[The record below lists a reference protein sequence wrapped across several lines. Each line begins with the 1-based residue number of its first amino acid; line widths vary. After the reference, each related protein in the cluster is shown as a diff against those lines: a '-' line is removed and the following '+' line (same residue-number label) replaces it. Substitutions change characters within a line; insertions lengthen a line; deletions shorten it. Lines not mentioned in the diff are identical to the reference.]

1 MRSFRKRTGVWH
13 SAAVR
18 HVVSIAWWVVFVLS
32 MPVLFLGA
40 LAVFLV
46 TLPFDRNRLVLH
58 LYSCLWGQL
67 SFWIN
72 PMWRLRVLGREK
84 LPWRGPA
91 VLVSNHESLVDIQVL
106 YGLFR
111 PFKWV
116 SKESVF
122 RVPFL
127 GWNMYLNGYVGLQRG
142 NAASVVKMLAACER
156 WLDRGVPVLIFPEGT
171 RSPDGEVKAF
181 KDGAFVLAA
190 RKDVP
195 VYPIVLTGTART
207 LPKHGLVLRESAY
220 CQVHVLDPVR
230 PADFDRD
237 PKKLR
242 DHVRDLIIAERH
254 RLAPARLS
262 ADPAPAPLS
271 GGP

>member
-1 MRSFRKRTGVWH
+1 
-13 SAAVR
+13 VR
-18 HVVSIAWWVVFVLS
+18 RIFSVFYWLLFALAQ
-32 MPVLFLGA
+32 PVLFLGA
-40 LAVFLV
+40 LVVFLV
-46 TLPFDRNRLVLH
+46 TFPFDRNRVVLH
-58 LYSCLWGQL
+58 LYSCAWAQA

-72 PMWRLRVLGREK
+72 PMWRMKVLGREK

-91 VLVSNHESLVDIQVL
+91 VLVSNHASLVDIPVL

-111 PFKWV
+111 PYKWV

-122 RVPFL
+122 RVPFV
-127 GWNMYLNGYVGLQRG
+127 GWNMYLNGYVGLKRG
-142 NAASVVKMLAACER
+142 SAASVVRMLAACER

-195 VYPIVLTGTART
+195 IYPIVLTGTART
-207 LPKHGLVLRESAY
+207 LPKNGLIFREVARCELR
-220 CQVHVLDPVR
+220 VLDPVK

-237 PKKLR
+237 PAKLR
-242 DHVRDLIIAERH
+242 DHVRGLIVAER
-254 RLAPARLS
+254 RRETNGPG
-262 ADPAPAPLS
+262 PT
-271 GGP
+271 GGR

>member
-1 MRSFRKRTGVWH
+1 
-13 SAAVR
+13 VR
-18 HVVSIAWWVVFVLS
+18 RAFSVLYWLLFALS
-32 MPVLFLGA
+32 QPVLFLGA
-40 LAVFLV
+40 LLVFLV
-46 TLPFDRNRLVLH
+46 TFPFDRNRVVLH
-58 LYSCLWGQL
+58 LYSCAWAQF
-67 SFWIN
+67 SFSIN
-72 PMWRLRVLGREK
+72 PMWRMKVLGREK

-91 VLVSNHESLVDIQVL
+91 VLVSNHESLVDIPVL
-106 YGLFR
+106 YGLYR

-122 RVPFL
+122 RVPFV
-127 GWNMYLNGYVGLQRG
+127 GWNMYLNGYVGLRRG
-142 NAASVVKMLAACER
+142 NTSSVTKMLAACER

-181 KDGAFVLAA
+181 KDGAFVLAV

-207 LPKHGLVLRESAY
+207 LPKHGLVFRESAD

-237 PKKLR
+237 VKKLR
-242 DHVRDLIIAERH
+242 DHVRDLIVTERR
-254 RLAPARLS
+254 RLSDVRLTLPARYGS
-262 ADPAPAPLS
+262 AEP
-271 GGP
+271 